1 MSHSQQVTAVSYIR
15 VSGRGQ
21 LRGDGFERQRISIAR
36 FAKANGHRLVDE
48 FRDEGVSGTRELD
61 DRPGLAA
68 LLDRVE
74 HNHVKTVL
82 VENASRLAR
91 DLMVQEVGFAMLKSR
106 GIDLIAADSPASFL
120 DDTPTARLI
129 RQVLGAISE
138 FEKAMLVAKLRVR
151 VTASAE
157 LV

>member
-36 FAKANGHRLVDE
+36 FAKANGYRLVDE

-74 HNHVKTVL
+74 NNHVRVVL
-82 VENASRLAR
+82 VENASRVAR
-91 DLMVQEVGFAMLKSR
+91 DLMVQEMVLTQFRKAGVSV
-106 GIDLIAADSPASFL
+106 IAADAGT
-120 DDTPTARLI
+120 D
-129 RQVLGAISE
+129 
-138 FEKAMLVAKLRVR
+138 
-151 VTASAE
+151 
-157 LV
+157 